1 MTNCYLGSR
10 YTNKEIKNSLKKY
23 KKKVK
28 LVKTKEDIYEFTSNK
43 LIKKNIIGWF
53 QDEAEFGPRA
63 LGNRSI
69 LAIPFPENIK
79 DHINKNVKFRET
91 FRPFAPAVME
101 EFAKKF
107 FNIKQNSEHML
118 IATEVKKNMKKSISA
133 TVHVDN
139 TCRVQ
144 TVNINSNKKFYH
156 LLEKVNEKTNVPVL
170 LNTSFNI
177 KGQPIV
183 NSPDD
188 AIECLLKYK
197 IDYLII
203 GNNIVTKF
211 K

>member
-1 MTNCYLGSR
+1 
-10 YTNKEIKNSLKKY
+10 
-23 KKKVK
+23 
-28 LVKTKEDIYEFTSNK
+28 
-43 LIKKNIIGWF
+43 
-53 QDEAEFGPRA
+53 
-63 LGNRSI
+63 
-69 LAIPFPENIK
+69 
-79 DHINKNVKFRET
+79 
-91 FRPFAPAVME
+91 
-101 EFAKKF
+101 
-107 FNIKQNSEHML
+107 ML